1 MIFSA
6 HPTASEPRRLGVEV
20 HGVRLNL
27 TCNYVPLLHCVA
39 DLLEGA
45 TRPWWDQPDLVVNG
59 IWRTEPLP
67 DQTCAFGDVPA
78 GELGKRMRLGTD
90 DLVWFD
96 THRDKDLQL
105 RFRRDGAVRV
115 FDVDYC
121 YRPSAEKVAK
131 HPDYQVRKFFT
142 LTPYLVQFPIAWH
155 LARTRGWALMH
166 ASAVAAGD
174 RAVLVAGLGGSGKT
188 TTCVALMAQAGMTL
202 LTENLL
208 FSDGA
213 AVFPLPE
220 PIRLTDES
228 LTLLTGRAREAL
240 VPIDLRGALSRKTL
254 FRLPSPATA
263 RPVRP
268 AAIFLPQFAD
278 RGFVRPVPADEACE
292 LLAATNRLALEI
304 DNYEWYAAALDLLW
318 PQAGNAER
326 ELQALRRLTATTPC
340 YVLGI
345 DRAAGVGAVVDS
357 ILRCLGGA
365 SHALAEVAS

>member
-1 MIFSA
+1 
-6 HPTASEPRRLGVEV
+6 
-20 HGVRLNL
+20 
-27 TCNYVPLLHCVA
+27 
-39 DLLEGA
+39 
-45 TRPWWDQPDLVVNG
+45 
-59 IWRTEPLP
+59 
-67 DQTCAFGDVPA
+67 
-78 GELGKRMRLGTD
+78 
-90 DLVWFD
+90 
-96 THRDKDLQL
+96 
-105 RFRRDGAVRV
+105 V

-142 LTPYLVQFPIAWH
+142 LTQYLVQFPIAWH
-155 LARTRGWALMH
+155 LARTRGWGLIH

-188 TTCVALMAQAGMTL
+188 TTCVSLMAQAGMTL
-202 LTENLL
+202 LSENLL

-220 PIRLTDES
+220 PIRLTDDS

-240 VPIDLRGALSRKTL
+240 VPIDLRGASRRKTL
-254 FRLPSPATA
+254 FRPPVPATA
-263 RPVRP
+263 RPARP

-292 LLAATNRLALEI
+292 LVAATNRLALEI

-326 ELQALRRLTATTPC
+326 ELQVLRRLTATTPC

-345 DRAAGVGAVVDS
+345 DRAAGVSAVVDA
-357 ILRCLGGA
+357 ILRCLGWAPQAMAELA
-365 SHALAEVAS
+365 S